1 MLRGRGRG
9 NQRRNPGGPGRSF
22 FPNRRKPCPKISNL
36 GSGPADCSIPELK
49 NHYFDCNSYNEA
61 DRYITT
67 KDAIVQYMGN
77 LHGGDIK
84 MTLDRCEEYTIPEPT
99 DPVVVR
105 GLVDIMAA
113 DGVTVVRKAEDQLT
127 YAEKKTFDK
136 ELTSYINR
144 KENLQRDM
152 EKAFSIIY
160 GQCSLQLQHKLKNSE
175 RWETISSTQN
185 VINLLELIKMI
196 VYKYKDEQ
204 YTPLSIHCAKSAFY
218 KFSQGDMSLNEYRV
232 KHDNVVQVAESYEN
246 DLWDKVVLDKV
257 VEEEFSDDEFDDLDD
272 ENQLKAK
279 AMARDRTLAISFI
292 MSSDPRRYKQ
302 VVRDLENDFLKGKD
316 NYPKDVPT
324 AYKLLNEYRIYGITR
339 DSQVPSS
346 TNLVFPQHK
355 ERKKIAC
362 NSCGLPDYTIYNCPR
377 CSKNRD
383 NLKNALKGKDP
394 QRYKNFNHPKNNSSH
409 QKKGKATFA

>member
-1 MLRGRGRG
+1 M
-9 NQRRNPGGPGRSF
+9 Q
-22 FPNRRKPCPKISNL
+22 
-36 GSGPADCSIPELK
+36 
-49 NHYFDCNSYNEA
+49 
-61 DRYITT
+61 
-67 KDAIVQYMGN
+67 
-77 LHGGDIK
+77 
-84 MTLDRCEEYTIPEPT
+84 
-99 DPVVVR
+99 
-105 GLVDIMAA
+105 
-113 DGVTVVRKAEDQLT
+113 
-127 YAEKKTFDK
+127 
-136 ELTSYINR
+136 
-144 KENLQRDM
+144 
-152 EKAFSIIY
+152 
-160 GQCSLQLQHKLKNSE
+160 SLL
-175 RWETISSTQN
+175 
-185 VINLLELIKMI
+185 
-196 VYKYKDEQ
+196 
-204 YTPLSIHCAKSAFY
+204 FY

-232 KHDNVVQVAESYEN
+232 KHDNVVQIAESYEN

-302 VVRDLENDFLKGKD
+302 VVRDLENDFLKGKN

-324 AYKLLNEYRIYGITR
+324 AYKLLNEYRTYGISR

-346 TNLVFPQHK
+346 TNLAFPQHK

-394 QRYKNFNHPKNNSSH
+394 QRYKNVNYHKNNSSH
-409 QKKGKATFA
+409 QKKGKPTFAQLKSDKPPKKQGKPKDDPNLGFVQIDLPLEDDIHEVSLVTLDKSNYSPIASAKTNNDSPSDLKMDYVPTRFNYIRSKYTEYFTPSMIADMDTHGFTRGKYINFNNTGYKDVFLAECLVCGGRGFFGMDCQKCKVCKYN